1 MTKKVFTL
9 QIDKKVFAAQQ
20 IMNWAHVRHIPV
32 VDRDGRLVG
41 IVTHRDLLAA
51 SISKI
56 PSRIANSEQNQHVWS
71 ISIDTIMK
79 TNVQIISPEATVQEA
94 AKVMREKKI
103 GCLPVVSQG
112 KLVGI
117 ITEHDLLKIIEGLKN

>member
-1 MTKKVFTL
+1 LGARATYPGRGSRRATR
-9 QIDKKVFAAQQ
+9 
-20 IMNWAHVRHIPV
+20 W
-32 VDRDGRLVG
+32 DRD
-41 IVTHRDLLAA
+41 HRDLLAA

-56 PSRIANSEQNQHVWS
+56 QSRIAKAEQNQHVWN
-71 ISIDTIMK
+71 ISIDTIMN
-79 TNVQIISPEATVQEA
+79 TNVQIISPEATVQAA

-117 ITEHDLLKIIEGLKN
+117 ITENDLLKIVEGLKN